1 MGKFFAYLIFFIIL
15 YYVLK
20 SILRFF
26 VSIKSQR
33 PDVKDTKPPEK
44 KSQIDKDKIVD
55 AEYKDL

>member
-1 MGKFFAYLIFFIIL
+1 MVKFLSYLIFFIVL

-20 SILRFF
+20 TILRYF
-26 VSIKSQR
+26 VRIKT
-33 PDVKDTKPPEK
+33 PDTEVKDTKPPEK